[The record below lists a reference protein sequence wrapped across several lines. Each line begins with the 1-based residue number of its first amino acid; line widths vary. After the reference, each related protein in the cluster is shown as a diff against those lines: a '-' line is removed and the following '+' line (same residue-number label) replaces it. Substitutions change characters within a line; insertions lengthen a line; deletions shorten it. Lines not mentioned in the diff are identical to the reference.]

1 MREIDIWESILEGY
15 DAENND
21 YDITISE
28 GCWLVA
34 RVKELEAF
42 IEAEGACY
50 QKELFD
56 KVKALEKANSEL
68 LRRNIMLK
76 ATEKERGE

>member
-1 MREIDIWESILEGY
+1 MSDRSTWELILEGY
-15 DAENND
+15 DTTNND
-21 YDITISE
+21 YDLSVDD